1 MMSFFPPMDVSP
13 PGCWVLL
20 AGMVAIYLLLCHSIY
35 RLTLSQ
41 WFRRRVEPVATLVP
55 VQVTIAM
62 RYVAVTL
69 ASYTYLLHRIHC
81 SSGNL
86 DPVSTRCN
94 IDYVPVSSSDL
105 SPWMPTQPS
114 KNKTSWRFWVSFYC
128 QTNINI
134 VSSSASFPILSSRKK
149 ELSHCHLVKTPV
161 LAVLVISPGSC
172 HKLLSRT
179 CSVRLSNSLLDP
191 SLLVVLSWIT
201 PSWMSCETT
210 PMLRMHSF
218 TPKQQA
224 NQLPK
229 LSRHWC
235 CFWLLLVLSLTK
247 LITKKFQVLIVNP
260 FTGNPLFWH
269 D

>member
-114 KNKTSWRFWVSFYC
+114 KNKTSWRFWVSFSC
-128 QTNINI
+128 QTSANIL
-134 VSSSASFPILSSRKK
+134 SSRASFPILSSRKK

-161 LAVLVISPGSC
+161 LTVLVISPGSC
-172 HKLLSRT
+172 HELLSKT
-179 CSVRLSNSLLDP
+179 CSMRLLNSLLDP
-191 SLLVVLSWIT
+191 SPLVILSWMT
-201 PSWMSCETT
+201 PLWIARLSQCPGCILSVQSKRQTNCQNHQDTGVAFGRFWYC
-210 PMLRMHSF
+210 HS
-218 TPKQQA
+218 Q
-224 NQLPK
+224 
-229 LSRHWC
+229 S
-235 CFWLLLVLSLTK
+235 
-247 LITKKFQVLIVNP
+247 
-260 FTGNPLFWH
+260 
-269 D
+269 

>member
-1 MMSFFPPMDVSP
+1 MADVVQGVLRWILYGNSHLKVDQYHTRLTSYFTHQDLPSDIVKITGPMFKEQKMFYTNFFLAGRRTSVIGTTDDDVVFPPMDVSP

-114 KNKTSWRFWVSFYC
+114 KNKTSWRFWVSFSC
-128 QTNINI
+128 QTSINI
-134 VSSSASFPILSSRKK
+134 VSLSASFPI
-149 ELSHCHLVKTPV
+149 E
-161 LAVLVISPGSC
+161 
-172 HKLLSRT
+172 
-179 CSVRLSNSLLDP
+179 
-191 SLLVVLSWIT
+191 W
-201 PSWMSCETT
+201 
-210 PMLRMHSF
+210 
-218 TPKQQA
+218 
-224 NQLPK
+224 
-229 LSRHWC
+229 
-235 CFWLLLVLSLTK
+235 
-247 LITKKFQVLIVNP
+247 
-260 FTGNPLFWH
+260 
-269 D
+269 